1 MSSPQREL
9 VTTYNVS
16 CLPPSAPPLPWSWAL
31 TLTFLALVPL
41 VLAILCFYF
50 HTCEHAHCRLPPWDK
65 CSREEEL
72 SLAYSLGPWIPVT
85 SPTVGMPWMLVE
97 QMNLEIKGC
106 ISFLCLQQQITMN
119 LVALN
124 KNKCIRSQFWSP
136 EVQNQFHRAKVGKTA
151 FPSRTSK
158 MFLASFQLLVAAGVL
173 DVGLHHSN
181 LCPCLCTAFSHVCVC
196 VETSSASPL

>member
-1 MSSPQREL
+1 MLAAVSLAHQLLSASRLHMVVPLPWLFSAHLPMPEYFVPLRSELTCHLPREL

-85 SPTVGMPWMLVE
+85 SPTVGMP
-97 QMNLEIKGC
+97 
-106 ISFLCLQQQITMN
+106 
-119 LVALN
+119 
-124 KNKCIRSQFWSP
+124 
-136 EVQNQFHRAKVGKTA
+136 
-151 FPSRTSK
+151 
-158 MFLASFQLLVAAGVL
+158 
-173 DVGLHHSN
+173 
-181 LCPCLCTAFSHVCVC
+181 
-196 VETSSASPL
+196 